1 MPLAHQEG
9 FRKGL
14 LPKWVRF
21 FAWIFLVMGSAMP
34 ALLVSGIFYPNPM
47 QFSLFGWEHSGSP
60 YDTYS
65 LLVVTYFAASG
76 VAAFGM
82 LWGRRWGWAAAFIVG
97 SIGLLLSLGSMFIQP
112 LMLEGAGSY
121 TVYIRLEPLFQI
133 PFLYVLWRIRQSW
146 LSSSLE
152 SDSDDAKR
160 SNAPKVIAG
169 LVSAT

>member
-34 ALLVSGIFYPNPM
+34 TLLVSGIFYPNPM

-60 YDTYS
+60 YDLYS
-65 LLVVTYFAASG
+65 LLVVAYFAASG

-82 LWGRRWGWAAAFIVG
+82 LWGPGD
-97 SIGLLLSLGSMFIQP
+97 
-112 LMLEGAGSY
+112 GAGQQPSSWA
-121 TVYIRLEPLFQI
+121 PLACCC
-133 PFLYVLWRIRQSW
+133 PWVRC
-146 LSSSLE
+146 SSS
-152 SDSDDAKR
+152 R
-160 SNAPKVIAG
+160 
-169 LVSAT
+169 